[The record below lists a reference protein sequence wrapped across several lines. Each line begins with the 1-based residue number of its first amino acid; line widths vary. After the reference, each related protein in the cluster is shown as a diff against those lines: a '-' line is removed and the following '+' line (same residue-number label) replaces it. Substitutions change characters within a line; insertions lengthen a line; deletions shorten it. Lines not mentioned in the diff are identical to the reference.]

1 MTSALITVFIYRKD
15 YSLEDAGYL
24 FFFSPLRGKGEM
36 GLKNS
41 MKNLGEM
48 ALETLFQMKYFA
60 HINIVKFR
68 WSLRGWAIVRILR
81 ALSRCL

>member
-24 FFFSPLRGKGEM
+24 FFSPLRGKGEM

-41 MKNLGEM
+41 MKEFRGDGVR
-48 ALETLFQMKYFA
+48 TLFQMKYFA
-60 HINIVKFR
+60 
-68 WSLRGWAIVRILR
+68 
-81 ALSRCL
+81 

>member
-15 YSLEDAGYL
+15 YSLEDAGYI
-24 FFFSPLRGKGEM
+24 FSPLRGKGEM

-48 ALETLFQMKYFA
+48 GLELYF
-60 HINIVKFR
+60 K
-68 WSLRGWAIVRILR
+68 
-81 ALSRCL
+81 

>member
-24 FFFSPLRGKGEM
+24 FFSPLKGKGEM

-41 MKNLGEM
+41 MKNSGEM
-48 ALETLFQMKYFA
+48 GLELYF
-60 HINIVKFR
+60 K
-68 WSLRGWAIVRILR
+68 
-81 ALSRCL
+81 